1 MIAAVQDAN
10 VLIDLLN
17 AGLLEV
23 SSGLGMAFHAVDVVV
38 NEVKAEEQHRELDA
52 AISNGWLTVDELDEA
67 GAEQAAS
74 FQAESACISFQDAAS
89 LSLAQ
94 SLGAI
99 LLTGDRPLRTLAQRH
114 STETHGVLWLLD
126 ALVEALLIDARA
138 AATALETMRSRG
150 ARLPAD
156 ECAKRLAV
164 WLG

>member
-23 SSGLGMAFHAVDVVV
+23 SSRLGMAFHVVDVVV
-38 NEVKAEEQHRELDA
+38 DEVTEEDQCRKLDA
-52 AISNGWLTVDELDEA
+52 AISNGWLAVDGLDEA
-67 GAEQAAS
+67 EAELAAS
-74 FQAESACISFQDAAS
+74 FQVESAPISFQDAAS

-99 LLTGDRPLRTLAQRH
+99 LLTGDRPLRALAQKH
-114 STETHGVLWLLD
+114 STTTHGVLWLLD
-126 ALVEALLIDARA
+126 SLVNAALLDPSA
-138 AATALETMRSRG
+138 AAAALETMLAKG

-156 ECAKRLAV
+156 ECARRLAV
-164 WLG
+164 WRP